1 MNIFNISIVLSF
13 SVFLP
18 VCAVIYRWNH
28 IEKVFRPFTWLL
40 WLGLLNDTLSL
51 VFAYTLKTTA
61 INTNIYVLLEYLL
74 VLYQFGR
81 WNNAAIKACISF
93 AALGVIVWSADNLLI
108 HPLDNRNGAFRI
120 FYSFI
125 IIFFSINEVNKLIVY
140 ERRSLLKNPVFLI
153 CFTFLAYYSYK
164 AFVEVFM
171 AFGLNLGN
179 SFSQHVCMVLLITN
193 FISNILYTIAVLCIP
208 PKLEFTLPY

>member
-1 MNIFNISIVLSF
+1 MNIFNVSVVLSF

-18 VCAVIYRWNH
+18 VGALVYRQGH
-28 IEKVFRPFTWLL
+28 IEKLFLPFTWLL
-40 WLGLLNDTLSL
+40 WLALFNDTLSL
-51 VFAYTLKTTA
+51 LFACTLNTTV
-61 INTNIYVLLEYLL
+61 INSNIYVLLEYMLI
-74 VLYQFGR
+74 LYQFGR
-81 WNNAAIKACISF
+81 WNDAVARPCFAFAI
-93 AALGVIVWSADNLLI
+93 LGLLVWYTDNLVVHNLAG
-108 HPLDNRNGAFRI
+108 RNGAFRI
-120 FYSFI
+120 FYSFV

-140 ERRSLLKNPVFLI
+140 ERRSLFKNPAFLI
-153 CFTFLAYYSYK
+153 CFTFLVYYSYK